1 MQGDNLKKKFVIVL
15 KIDKFVMQ
23 TIVNSLNKILPF
35 GKKLS
40 KYLPFFIGF
49 KLLTFTGFLTYIMN
63 R

>member
-1 MQGDNLKKKFVIVL
+1 MQK
-15 KIDKFVMQ
+15 

-35 GKKLS
+35 GKKVK